1 MNIGFLTCILLSV
14 FFSIIAL
21 IFTIMRGKA
30 SILISGFNTL
40 PMNVQK
46 LYDKDFLVRDM
57 RNLMFLL
64 GFIMLIGA
72 LLSYFITPYIAILA
86 FIIFLFIFLKNVSL
100 DNKKAFLKYK
110 KK

>member
-40 PMNVQK
+40 PKNEQK

>member
-40 PMNVQK
+40 PKNEQK

-86 FIIFLFIFLKNVSL
+86 FIILLFIFLKNVSL

>member
-40 PMNVQK
+40 PKNEQK

-72 LLSYFITPYIAILA
+72 LLSYFITHI
-86 FIIFLFIFLKNVSL
+86 
-100 DNKKAFLKYK
+100 
-110 KK
+110 